1 MKKAILI
8 LLLALFGFFAVID
21 EVLVSRHLSQPGW
34 WSLLSTLIISVT
46 IFWWYRVD
54 STQKAFERP
63 FILSVGVIAIAPL
76 AIPLYVYQST
86 ERGQR
91 LRAFCRLLGYSSLLF
106 LASGIG
112 VLFGG
117 AIG

>member
-1 MKKAILI
+1 MKKTILI
-8 LLLALFGFFAVID
+8 LLLALFAFFAVID
-21 EVLVSRHLSQPGW
+21 EVLESRHHSLPGW

-63 FILSVGVIAIAPL
+63 VILSVGVVAIAPL
-76 AIPLYVYQST
+76 AIPLYVYKST
-86 ERGQR
+86 APGQR
-91 LRAFCRLLGYSSLLF
+91 LRAFGRLLGYFCLLF
-106 LASGIG
+106 LVSGIG
-112 VLFGG
+112 VLIGG